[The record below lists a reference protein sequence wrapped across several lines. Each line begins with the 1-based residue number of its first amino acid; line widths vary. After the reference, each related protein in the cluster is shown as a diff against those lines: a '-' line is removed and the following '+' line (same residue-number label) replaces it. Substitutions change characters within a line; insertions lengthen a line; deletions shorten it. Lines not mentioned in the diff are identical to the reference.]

1 MFSFLK
7 PAFNIFKKVLLVVIV
22 YFAVISLFSHFIS
35 KDKIALNTSKTNP
48 ILENRAEIYK
58 VINDKELNK
67 TTQGKLT
74 IFMYKGMMCSM
85 MGEACTNNPADADK
99 NYGKS
104 FLGFV
109 SNLIVL
115 PFANPPASGI
125 AWTYSGLANAG
136 FVPKTLAAEGIG
148 MGSIQPFAKIWKIFR
163 DVTYLLLVVVL
174 IAIGFM
180 VMFRTKINPQT
191 VISVENSLPK
201 IIMALILITF
211 SFAIAGFLIDLMYML
226 IAVIIS
232 ILGRPEVYNFG
243 IGFGGTG
250 LKNTTELQQYYLQA
264 GPAQI
269 YKGLGKLN
277 DSMWGTMLYSLP
289 NSILTIIP
297 ELGFWI
303 RLIGGGLITF
313 IGAGVID
320 KVIHFPANF
329 LMDISLMG
337 SAEATTGVGGTI
349 KLGELIKG
357 IATPWQ
363 FIGFVLILI
372 FIFIYLIPLILGLLI
387 LTSLIFIFFK
397 IIFLLISSYIKI
409 LLSIILAPIYLLFE
423 AVPGQS
429 AFANWIKNLA
439 GELITFPLVVGIF
452 VLGTIISD
460 AASAGNLVEFPFLV
474 GIDPKAFG
482 MIIGMMLLFMTP
494 DLVKAVRGIFIPK
507 PGLLDQAGPGV
518 FFGGVGAAVG
528 GGMGAMGQFG
538 SMSLAIGA
546 LGPSGVFAGLGK
558 KLGLSRFLGPYTKP
572 SEPAGNVTEA
582 ANK

>member
-1 MFSFLK
+1 MFLFLK
-7 PAFNIFKKVLLVVIV
+7 PYLNIAKKVLLVVIV

-35 KDKIALNTSKTNP
+35 KDKIALNPSKTDP
-48 ILENRAEIYK
+48 ILENRKEIYK

-67 TTQGKLT
+67 TQQGKLT

-115 PFANPPASGI
+115 PFANPPASGV
-125 AWTYSGLANAG
+125 AWTYSGLENAG

-201 IIMALILITF
+201 IIIALILITF
-211 SFAIAGFLIDLMYML
+211 SFAIAGFMIDLMYML
-226 IAVIIS
+226 IAIIIS
-232 ILGRPEVYNFG
+232 ILGPVYDFPKG
-243 IGFGGTG
+243 IIGQSITAP
-250 LKNTTELQQYYLQA
+250 KDIAELQKYYLTA
-264 GPAQI
+264 GLGAV
-269 YKGLGKLN
+269 YTGTGKLN
-277 DSMWGTMLYSLP
+277 DNSFGTFIFTLP
-289 NSILTIIP
+289 N
-297 ELGFWI
+297 
-303 RLIGGGLITF
+303 
-313 IGAGVID
+313 A
-320 KVIHFPANF
+320 
-329 LMDISLMG
+329 
-337 SAEATTGVGGTI
+337 
-349 KLGELIKG
+349 
-357 IATPWQ
+357 
-363 FIGFVLILI
+363 
-372 FIFIYLIPLILGLLI
+372 ILGLIPGLGQGIKLLSSSI
-387 LTSLIFIFFK
+387 LMYFGAGIIRTIVLNITHVFGGADMVGSLVAQGQPLGTGLSLYLDKFLNGLSVLPNIWITMIIFFLVYNVFVP
-397 IIFLLISSYIKI
+397 FLLGVVIWLSLMFVFFRIVFMLFNSYIKV

-452 VLGTIISD
+452 VLGSIIADS
-460 AASAGNLVEFPFLV
+460 ASSGNLVQFPFMV
-474 GIDPKAFG
+474 GIDSKSFG
-482 MIIGMMLLFMTP
+482 YIIGMAILFMTP
-494 DLVKAVRGIFIPK
+494 DLVKAVRSVFIPK

-518 FFGGVGAAVG
+518 FFGGATTG
-528 GGMGAMGQFG
+528 
-538 SMSLAIGA
+538 I
-546 LGPSGVFAGLGK
+546 SGGLGELSK
-558 KLGLSRFLGPYTKP
+558 VAGIGFYIAPIRNLLGKLPFGKEIFGNPQQGHPP
-572 SEPAGNVTEA
+572 STGSS
-582 ANK
+582 